1 MKKPEAVDIFQKNF
15 INFQNKMKEKI
26 SKLIDV
32 KSIATLTLLLT
43 LEIITIMVFS
53 KGNMDLIQLVFTLFS
68 NIVTMVFTYF
78 FTKKKDTE

>member
-1 MKKPEAVDIFQKNF
+1 
-15 INFQNKMKEKI
+15 MKEKI

-43 LEIITIMVFS
+43 LEIITIMVFF

-78 FTKKKDTE
+78 LQRKKIQNRRK

>member
-1 MKKPEAVDIFQKNF
+1 
-15 INFQNKMKEKI
+15 MKEKI

-43 LEIITIMVFS
+43 LEIITIMVFL

>member
-1 MKKPEAVDIFQKNF
+1 
-15 INFQNKMKEKI
+15 MKEKI

-43 LEIITIMVFS
+43 LEIITIMVFF

-68 NIVTMVFTYF
+68 NIVTIVFTYF

>member
-1 MKKPEAVDIFQKNF
+1 
-15 INFQNKMKEKI
+15 MKEKI

-43 LEIITIMVFS
+43 LEIVTIMVFF

>member
-1 MKKPEAVDIFQKNF
+1 
-15 INFQNKMKEKI
+15 MKEKI

-43 LEIITIMVFS
+43 LEIITIMVFF
-53 KGNMDLIQLVFTLFS
+53 KGNMDLIQIVFTLFS

>member
-1 MKKPEAVDIFQKNF
+1 
-15 INFQNKMKEKI
+15 MKEKI

-43 LEIITIMVFS
+43 LEIITIMVFF
-53 KGNMDLIQLVFTLFS
+53 KGNMDLIQLVFALFS

>member
-1 MKKPEAVDIFQKNF
+1 
-15 INFQNKMKEKI
+15 MKEKI
-26 SKLIDV
+26 NKLIDV

-43 LEIITIMVFS
+43 LEIITIMVFL

>member
-1 MKKPEAVDIFQKNF
+1 MI
-15 INFQNKMKEKI
+15 KEKI

-43 LEIITIMVFS
+43 LEIITVLVFVKS
-53 KGNMDLIQLVFTLFS
+53 NMELIQLVFALFS

-78 FTKKKDTE
+78 FARSKEVSKNE

>member
-1 MKKPEAVDIFQKNF
+1 
-15 INFQNKMKEKI
+15 MKEKI

-43 LEIITIMVFS
+43 LEIITIMVFF